1 MQYTH
6 THLKKPEKK
15 HTYPSTKQW
24 TVIDLQ
30 ESPDHSVTPLQ
41 NGLGKPYHWVKKQRR
56 QLRLEMSLNNDI
68 AII

>member
-15 HTYPSTKQW
+15 HTYPSIKQW

-41 NGLGKPYHWVKKQRR
+41 NGLGKLYHCVKKQR
-56 QLRLEMSLNNDI
+56 EGS
-68 AII
+68 

>member
-15 HTYPSTKQW
+15 HTYSSLKQW

-41 NGLGKPYHWVKKQRR
+41 NGLGKPYHWVKKQR
-56 QLRLEMSLNNDI
+56 EGS
-68 AII
+68 